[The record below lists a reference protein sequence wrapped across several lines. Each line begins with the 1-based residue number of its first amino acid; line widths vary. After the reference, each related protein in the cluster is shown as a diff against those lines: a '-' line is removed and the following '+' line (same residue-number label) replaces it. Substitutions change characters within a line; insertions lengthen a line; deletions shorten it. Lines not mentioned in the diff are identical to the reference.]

1 MPAHYFLTAHLL
13 TPHLMLRTLLAAA
26 LLLGSLRPAL
36 AQRLVTQTATLAAG
50 QGVFLNLKHA
60 HNIKVRAGASL
71 SVQAR
76 VNINDNQNN
85 DLYSLRLRTAGP
97 ELAVSDTLDAEKL
110 RETNFTGDCNGGSRS
125 NGSGGLHVGYTR
137 SDKTGGLR
145 PTLSRHKGG
154 QYSYCLKI
162 DYEVT
167 VPAGTALRLNTISG
181 DLDLSGLSGT
191 VAAKTIS
198 GDVRSAGLTG
208 ALTLHTVSG
217 DVKVTELG
225 RSAVEATSIS
235 GDVDVSWPT
244 AQGADLRLK
253 TISGEVYADS
263 AVTFSNLKERRYVGY
278 ELHGSLGNGGPLLT
292 LHSVS
297 GDVFFRKQK

>member
-1 MPAHYFLTAHLL
+1 
-13 TPHLMLRTLLAAA
+13 MLRTLLAAS
-26 LLLGSLRPAL
+26 LLLGTLRPAL

-50 QGVFLNLKHA
+50 QGVFLDLKQA

-71 SVQAR
+71 SVRAR

-85 DLYSLRLRTAGP
+85 DLYSLSLETTGQ
-97 ELAVSDTLDAEKL
+97 ELAVVEKLDEEKL
-110 RETNFTGDCNGGSRS
+110 RETNFTGDCDGGSRS
-125 NGSGGLHVGYTR
+125 NGSGGVNVGYTR

-145 PTLSRHKGG
+145 PTLNRHKGG
-154 QYSYCLKI
+154 KYSYCLRI

-198 GDVRSAGLTG
+198 GDVLSAGLTG
-208 ALTLHTVSG
+208 ALTLRTISG

-225 RSAVEATSIS
+225 RNSVDATSIS
-235 GDVDVSWPT
+235 GDVDVSWPA

-253 TISGEVYADS
+253 TISGEVYADP
-263 AVTFSNLKERRYVGY
+263 AVTFSNLKERVYVGY
-278 ELHGSLGNGGPLLT
+278 ELHGSLGSGGPLVT

-297 GDVFFRKQK
+297 GDVFFRKDK

>member
-1 MPAHYFLTAHLL
+1 
-13 TPHLMLRTLLAAA
+13 MLRSLLAAV
-26 LLLGSLRPAL
+26 LLLGGLRPAL

-50 QGVFLNLKHA
+50 QGVFLDLKQA

-76 VNINDNQNN
+76 VNINDNQQN
-85 DLYSLRLRTAGP
+85 DLYSLSLETTGA
-97 ELAVSDTLDAEKL
+97 ELAVVEKLDEEKL
-110 RETNFTGDCNGGSRS
+110 REINFTGDCDGGSRS
-125 NGSGGLHVGYTR
+125 NGSGGLNVGYTR
-137 SDKTGGLR
+137 SEKTGGLR
-145 PTLSRHKGG
+145 PTLNRHKGG

-198 GDVRSAGLTG
+198 GDVLSKGLTG
-208 ALTLHTVSG
+208 ALTLRTISG
-217 DVKVTELG
+217 DVKVTDLG
-225 RSAVEATSIS
+225 RSPVDATSIS
-235 GDVDVSWPT
+235 GDVDVSWPA

-253 TISGEVYADS
+253 TISGEVYADP
-263 AVTFSNLKERRYVGY
+263 AVTFSNLKERSYVGY
-278 ELHGSLGNGGPLLT
+278 ELHGSLGSGGPLVT

-297 GDVFFRKQK
+297 GDVFFRQQK